1 MVRKQIVDTASD
13 LFYRQGYNATGIN
26 QIIEEAQIAKSSLY
40 QHFPS
45 KEDLLVEYLS
55 VTAESTDAAL
65 RAFIQKYEAPKEKAL
80 ALFDFLLKF
89 SKQTAYGG
97 CNFLNIVAELPADN
111 KRVRALIKKQKDG
124 IRALFAEILKPAKK
138 DQLADELYLLFDAAL
153 VTSKVHESP
162 WTIKTARTIAEKIL

>member
-80 ALFDFLLKF
+80 ALFYFLLKF